1 MNFSR
6 RKVLQLIPVVTGGVA
21 MGDFDFLMIDNQK
34 KVLEGVRTFFQ
45 KVANKNGTFRPGIA
59 KDYAGNSDTK
69 FSGIA
74 APTYAVIIHKTF
86 GWELPY
92 EQATIGFF
100 LSCQKE
106 DGAFYAPTGEG
117 DMETPLAKLYNTVQS
132 VAALKILGREP
143 KYDPTPVINYFFEG
157 NRFQDLP
164 LYTTSFFA
172 LFYSAWKTKMPS
184 NIDEKMRGY
193 LKDNQAADGYIGD
206 HVASTFHAAHYY
218 RLIGEETP
226 LAKEMVNR
234 VLKDQKEDG
243 SWSLHQPDWD
253 VHAVF
258 DALFVLKQVGGF
270 ANRKKEIKQAYRKAN
285 DWILTCQKE
294 DGGFSHFPGNE
305 PSDVDAV
312 YFHVAALVESG
323 YLKPVRGIENEEIYG
338 WGHLMDPDK
347 TYNCLA
353 E

>member
-45 KVANKNGTFRPGIA
+45 KVANKDGTFRPGIA

-92 EQATIGFF
+92 EQATIDFF

-132 VAALKILGREP
+132 VAA
-143 KYDPTPVINYFFEG
+143 
-157 NRFQDLP
+157 
-164 LYTTSFFA
+164 
-172 LFYSAWKTKMPS
+172 
-184 NIDEKMRGY
+184 
-193 LKDNQAADGYIGD
+193 
-206 HVASTFHAAHYY
+206 
-218 RLIGEETP
+218 
-226 LAKEMVNR
+226 
-234 VLKDQKEDG
+234 
-243 SWSLHQPDWD
+243 
-253 VHAVF
+253 
-258 DALFVLKQVGGF
+258 
-270 ANRKKEIKQAYRKAN
+270 
-285 DWILTCQKE
+285 
-294 DGGFSHFPGNE
+294 
-305 PSDVDAV
+305 
-312 YFHVAALVESG
+312 
-323 YLKPVRGIENEEIYG
+323 
-338 WGHLMDPDK
+338 
-347 TYNCLA
+347 
-353 E
+353 